1 MTTERRQFTRIH
13 FRTNARLRLSDV
25 QADVE
30 VVDISLKGALVR
42 PKAELFATVGDQGTL
57 EISLGQSDSDI
68 RMEVTVAHRKNDQ
81 FGLACREIDLD
92 SITHLRR
99 LVELN
104 IGDESILN
112 RELSALTHLD
122 A

>member
-1 MTTERRQFTRIH
+1 MTTERRQFTRIQ
-13 FRTNARLRLSDV
+13 FRTNARLRLSDA

-30 VVDISLKGALVR
+30 VVDLSLKGALVR
-42 PKAELFATVGDQGTL
+42 PKNELLAVIGDEGTL
-57 EISLGQSDSDI
+57 EISLGQSDADI
-68 RMEVTVAHRKNDQ
+68 RMEVTIVHRKNDQ

>member
-1 MTTERRQFTRIH
+1 MTTERRQFTRIQ
-13 FRTNARLRLSDV
+13 FRTNARLRLGDAE
-25 QADVE
+25 ADVE

-42 PKAELFATVGDQGTL
+42 PKADLGPAVGAEGSL
-57 EISLGQSDSDI
+57 EISLGQSDADI
-68 RMEVTVAHRKNDQ
+68 RMEVTVVHRKADH

-104 IGDESILN
+104 VGDESILN

-122 A
+122 V